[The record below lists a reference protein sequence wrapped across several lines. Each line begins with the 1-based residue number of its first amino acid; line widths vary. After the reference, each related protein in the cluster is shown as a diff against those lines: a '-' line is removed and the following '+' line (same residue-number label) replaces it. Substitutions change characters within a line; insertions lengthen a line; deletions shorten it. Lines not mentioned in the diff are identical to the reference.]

1 MLIPLPDNG
10 GAMPAASPI
19 ISTWFSTC
27 VFRSKLICAIVTGW
41 SNTLT
46 VDWKTSSRYG
56 FCLKMVV
63 SISGIE
69 WPQAFKF
76 PAVVI

>member
-1 MLIPLPDNG
+1 MLIPLPDKG
-10 GAMPAASPI
+10 GAIPAASPI
-19 ISTWFSTC
+19 SKIWFSTC

-46 VDWKTSSRYG
+46 VELKTSCRYG
-56 FCLKMVV
+56 FRFKMVV

-69 WPQAFKF
+69 FPHAFKF
-76 PAVVI
+76 SAVVI